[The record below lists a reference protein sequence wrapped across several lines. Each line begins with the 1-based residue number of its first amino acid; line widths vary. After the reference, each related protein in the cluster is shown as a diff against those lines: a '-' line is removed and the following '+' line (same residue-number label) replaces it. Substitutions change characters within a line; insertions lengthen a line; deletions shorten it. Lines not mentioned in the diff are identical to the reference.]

1 MHNKLETLFNEP
13 EKRYLDTKE
22 LSMLSQYVSSL
33 PERITVYRLLRD
45 QEVAIMQPVADAV
58 QQRVPDANE
67 TMIEQSVRHGLMIL
81 RYVSMA
87 MLLDDDA
94 FVDERLKGWLPEIV
108 KAYGTQAVDQE
119 LFSLLRK
126 QFSRLLSPAQLA
138 LLTPSLNRVETLLM
152 NSRETI
158 DAPLAGLF

>member
-58 QQRVPDANE
+58 QQRVPDASD
-67 TMIEQSVRHGLMIL
+67 TMIEQSVRHGLMVL
-81 RYVSMA
+81 RYVAMA

-119 LFSLLRK
+119 LFSLLK
-126 QFSRLLSPAQLA
+126 QQFNRLLNPAQLG
-138 LLTPSLNRVETLLM
+138 LLTPSLNRAETLLM
-152 NSRETI
+152 TSRETI